1 MGSVLIAGGAGFLGS
16 HLCDLFWQ
24 RNFEVICVDNLITGR
39 HDNIQH
45 LLHSERF
52 TYMNHD
58 VTRPLEIEQ
67 DLDYVLNFASP
78 ASPPDYYGLP
88 IQTMLVGSIGTHNL
102 LELAKDKS
110 SVFMMASTSEVYGD
124 PIVSPQPESYWG
136 NVNPIGLRSCYDEG
150 KRCAESLFINYQK
163 EHDLKIKI
171 VRIFNTYGPRMLPH
185 DGRVVSNLIMQGLK
199 KENMTLYGDGTQTR
213 S

>member
-136 NVNPIGLRSCYDEG
+136 NVNPIGPRSVYDE
-150 KRCAESLFINYQK
+150 A
-163 EHDLKIKI
+163 
-171 VRIFNTYGPRMLPH
+171 
-185 DGRVVSNLIMQGLK
+185 
-199 KENMTLYGDGTQTR
+199 
-213 S
+213 